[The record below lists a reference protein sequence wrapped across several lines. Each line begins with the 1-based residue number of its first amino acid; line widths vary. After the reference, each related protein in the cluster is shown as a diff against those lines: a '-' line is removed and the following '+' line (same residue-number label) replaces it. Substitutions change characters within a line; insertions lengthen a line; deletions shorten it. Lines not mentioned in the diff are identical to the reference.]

1 MRIFVTGIFT
11 VIAFV
16 VSLRPGTATGQESF
30 EGTFTYQI
38 AMENPGQADKRP
50 VKNEVD
56 FYVKGS
62 KTLIKNERANA
73 NYNFKMLVENQDE
86 VFYILLNRNNRKVAM
101 KQDLQT
107 IQQRNQG
114 KKDEEPEARFERTS
128 KTKQIM
134 GYECRLYKVNQRQ
147 FEGRAWITNELPLDQ
162 KMEAVFEVM
171 QQHPNSQ
178 KGVGAISA
186 SNFPDDGVVM
196 ASTLEAKDGNQ
207 AVQSRMKAI
216 QEKTINPQRF
226 DISQYQ
232 IMNMTGATGSFGQ

>member
-1 MRIFVTGIFT
+1 V
-11 VIAFV
+11 
-16 VSLRPGTATGQESF
+16 
-30 EGTFTYQI
+30 
-38 AMENPGQADKRP
+38 
-50 VKNEVD
+50 
-56 FYVKGS
+56 
-62 KTLIKNERANA
+62 
-73 NYNFKMLVENQDE
+73 
-86 VFYILLNRNNRKVAM
+86 
-101 KQDLQT
+101 
-107 IQQRNQG
+107 
-114 KKDEEPEARFERTS
+114 RFERTS

-186 SNFPDDGVVM
+186 PNFPEDGVVM
-196 ASTLEAKDGNQ
+196 ASTLKAKDGNQ